1 MKVFR
6 CVVIAVVGA
15 VILSSCGLF
24 KKDCNCP
31 HFGMK
36 KTPVKVYNAATFS

>member
-6 CVVIAVVGA
+6 GVVIAVVAA

-36 KTPVKVYNAATFS
+36 KLPAKVYRA